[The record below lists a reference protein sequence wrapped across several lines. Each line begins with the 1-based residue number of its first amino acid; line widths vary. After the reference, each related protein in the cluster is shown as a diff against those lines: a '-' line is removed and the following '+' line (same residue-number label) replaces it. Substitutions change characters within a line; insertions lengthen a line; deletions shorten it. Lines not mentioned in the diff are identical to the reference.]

1 MTGGLVGCAL
11 AGFKLVNALRQGTRR
26 QEGTSVARLTLRQ
39 AARAVAGSRRETIA
53 AVWLACHTQQEIAD
67 AVGYASKSDISTE
80 LAECSKLEALPKSNK
95 LAALHEDA
103 EWAPPLYDIWNVS
116 SNHNSITRV
125 QEAAG
130 PAAGNSARL

>member
-39 AARAVAGSRRETIA
+39 AARAVAGSRRETIRA
-53 AVWLACHTQQEIAD
+53 MWLACHTQQEIAD
-67 AVGYASKSDISTE
+67 AVGVTDQTIANEVET
-80 LAECSKLEALPKSNK
+80 LNLEALPKLEK

-103 EWAPPLYDIWNVS
+103 DWVPPLYDIWNVS
-116 SNHNSITRV
+116 SNLRPDLRSWW
-125 QEAAG
+125 
-130 PAAGNSARL
+130 ARLWGRE